1 MNLETPMT
9 LLTFCLL
16 AATLLGAVMGASL
29 WHLRLGGR
37 QRRALETLREGGER
51 ERDAFEALVAQ
62 EREKHALRQ
71 HEDRLEIARERERAE
86 RAVAR
91 HDALLVRAREGAR
104 RVERLQGEMLA
115 LEERHLELQRE
126 LAGARATIGSRKVGG
141 AWSGHAGVPGDEERS
156 MLGRRARRHAGSA
169 SASFPIGGD
178 LDIPTLD
185 ESELP
190 DAAEADDVAF
200 ELLDTGNLFP
210 DTDD

>member
-1 MNLETPMT
+1 MT

-16 AATLLGAVMGASL
+16 VATLLGAVMGASL
-29 WHLRLGGR
+29 WHLRLGER
-37 QRRALETLREGGER
+37 HRRALEMLRERGER
-51 ERDAFEALVAQ
+51 ERDAFEALVAR

-71 HEDRLEIARERERAE
+71 DEDRLEIAHERERAGN
-86 RAVAR
+86 AVAR
-91 HDALLVRAREGAR
+91 HDALLARAREQAR

-115 LEERHLELQRE
+115 LEERHIGLQRE
-126 LAGARATIGSRKVGG
+126 LAGARATIGSRKV
-141 AWSGHAGVPGDEERS
+141 AVRRPERADAPGDDDLPV
-156 MLGRRARRHAGSA
+156 LGRRVRRRAGSA

-190 DAAEADDVAF
+190 DAAEAEDVAF